1 MPPRHAHHR
10 TERTVEKLVR
20 AIIVEAILL
29 LLASIHMSGV
39 FQLMGFLA
47 SILGV
52 YIGLL
57 IFILVM
63 RAIFAPTIG
72 RETRQLADQLGMRID
87 EWAGQLAE
95 TLRGVSR
102 TAVEAFRATLEAGC
116 LPGRA
121 LRGRC
126 PHMLPPWIPQKPG
139 YGEERRYVKTRAPP
153 KLGEEETVPVT
164 RRSQPGFPSQL
175 AGRYR
180 PLEYLGE
187 GGFSR
192 VWKVERLGDGRV
204 YALKIPKTELG
215 PRALKVLAKEAVHW
229 EDLGVHPNIVRLYEW
244 DVEPVPWILM
254 EYVEGIPLG
263 GSGRARSV
271 RDLLDRRGPMDSC
284 MVALMLYD
292 AASALEHAHS
302 KGIVHL
308 DVKPSNILLERGGDG
323 RILYKLSDWGL
334 SKVAVQG
341 TGTISGVSPAYMTP
355 EHSPYSPYSS
365 RGLGAWTDIYMLG
378 LTAYEA
384 WTGLNYNE
392 LLASREN
399 PLARLRD
406 SPLKTVLRAMLDPDP
421 DRRPTAA
428 QVRAM
433 AEKMVESLGCRSRW
447 TG

>member
-1 MPPRHAHHR
+1 MPPGHAHHR
-10 TERTVEKLVR
+10 IERTVERLIR

-29 LLASIHMSGV
+29 LLASIHMPGFS
-39 FQLMGFLA
+39 QLMGFLA
-47 SILGV
+47 SIVGV
-52 YIGLL
+52 YIGFLL
-57 IFILVM
+57 FILIM
-63 RAIFAPTIG
+63 RIIFAPTVG
-72 RETRQLADQLGMRID
+72 REARELADRFSMRID
-87 EWAGQLAE
+87 EWADQLAK
-95 TLRGVSR
+95 TLRGVSE
-102 TAVEAFRATLEAGC
+102 TAVEAARTAMEAGRP
-116 LPGRA
+116 PGRA
-121 LRGRC
+121 LRGRR
-126 PHMLPPWIPQKPG
+126 PHWFPPWIPQKSR

-153 KLGEEETVPVT
+153 RGEEETVPVT

-271 RDLLDRRGPMDSC
+271 RDLLEGRGPMDSC

-308 DVKPSNILLERGGDG
+308 DVKPSNILLARGGDG

-384 WTGLNYNE
+384 WTGLNYND
-392 LLASREN
+392 LLASHEN
-399 PLARLRD
+399 PLARLQD
-406 SPLKTVLRAMLDPDP
+406 SPLKTVLKAMLDPDP

-433 AEKMVESLGCRSRW
+433 AEKIVESLGCRSRW